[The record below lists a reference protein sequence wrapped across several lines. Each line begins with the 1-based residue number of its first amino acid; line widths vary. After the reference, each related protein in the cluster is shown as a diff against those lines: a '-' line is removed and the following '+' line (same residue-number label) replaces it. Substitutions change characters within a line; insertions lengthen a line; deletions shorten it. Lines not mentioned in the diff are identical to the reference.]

1 MDSGQENKKQNGD
14 SYNFN
19 DQELIRQLIKSRM
32 SQGQQLEVEDL
43 SGYELPPRS
52 QFSMLS
58 KPALLSTVK

>member
-32 SQGQQLEVEDL
+32 SQGQICLDMNCRQDL
-43 SGYELPPRS
+43 SFRCSVNL
-52 QFSMLS
+52 Q
-58 KPALLSTVK
+58 